1 MKNLGLICIIL
12 TIVLVVCGCNN
23 RKSSPSVSSETRNYI
38 GYTPNANGYCSVY
51 SEDGHTFIYEKDSI
65 GDYIV
70 YYAKFDDNAGK
81 HGHDRIKDKVV
92 RIVVNDSLDRV
103 LSISSICCGI
113 FIEKYSADRYKALCV
128 DEHMNVN
135 IIDNTEFSC
144 GQKISTGANMIE
156 SEILKIISL
165 LSIATR
171 IVYSI
176 NTNSSICWNNMALA
190 LEPIQNIMSRDIILY
205 NTIANPKIQKHVLRI
220 EETKNP
226 LSVYHYMLVDNCKE
240 KDCR

>member
-12 TIVLVVCGCNN
+12 TILLVVCGCNN
-23 RKSSPSVSSETRNYI
+23 RKNSPSVSSETRNYI

-65 GDYIV
+65 SDYIV

-103 LSISSICCGI
+103 LSISSISCGI
-113 FIEKYSADRYKALCV
+113 FLEKDSEDRYKALCV

-135 IIDNTEFSC
+135 IIDNTEISC
-144 GQKISTGANMIE
+144 GQNISTGANIIE
-156 SEILKIISL
+156 SEIQKIISL
-165 LSIATR
+165 LSIATK
-171 IVYSI
+171 IVYSV

-190 LEPIQNIMSRDIILY
+190 LEPIQNIMSRDIIQY
-205 NTIANPKIQKHVLRI
+205 KTIVNPKIQKHVLRI
-220 EETKNP
+220 EETTNP
-226 LSVYHYMLVDNCKE
+226 LSVYHYMLVDKCKE
-240 KDCR
+240 KECR

>member
-1 MKNLGLICIIL
+1 MKNLSLICIIL

-38 GYTPNANGYCSVY
+38 GYTLNVNGYCSVY

-92 RIVVNDSLDRV
+92 RIVVNNSLDRV

-113 FIEKYSADRYKALCV
+113 FIEKYSEDRYKALCV

-135 IIDNTEFSC
+135 IIDDTEISY
-144 GQKISTGANMIE
+144 GQNKSTGPNIIE
-156 SEILKIISL
+156 SEIQKIISL

-190 LEPIQNIMSRDIILY
+190 LEPIQNILSRDIIQY
-205 NTIANPKIQKHVLRI
+205 ETIVNPKIQKHVLRI

>member
-1 MKNLGLICIIL
+1 MKNLSLICIIL
-12 TIVLVVCGCNN
+12 TILLVVCGCNN
-23 RKSSPSVSSETRNYI
+23 RKNSPSVNSETRNYI

-65 GDYIV
+65 GDYTV

-103 LSISSICCGI
+103 LSISSISCGI
-113 FIEKYSADRYKALCV
+113 FLEKDSEGRYKALCV

-135 IIDNTEFSC
+135 IIDNTEISC
-144 GQKISTGANMIE
+144 GQNISTGANIIE
-156 SEILKIISL
+156 SEIQKIISL
-165 LSIATR
+165 LSIATK
-171 IVYSI
+171 IVYSV

-190 LEPIQNIMSRDIILY
+190 LEPIQNIMSRDIIQY
-205 NTIANPKIQKHVLRI
+205 ETIVNPKIQKYVLRI
-220 EETKNP
+220 EETTNP
-226 LSVYHYMLVDNCKE
+226 LSVYHYMLVDKCKE

>member
-38 GYTPNANGYCSVY
+38 GYTLNVNGYCSVY

-65 GDYIV
+65 GDYTV

-103 LSISSICCGI
+103 LSISSISCGI
-113 FIEKYSADRYKALCV
+113 FLEKDSEGRYKALCV

-135 IIDNTEFSC
+135 IIDNTEISC
-144 GQKISTGANMIE
+144 GQNISTGANIIE
-156 SEILKIISL
+156 SEIQKIISL
-165 LSIATR
+165 LSIATK
-171 IVYSI
+171 IVYSV

-190 LEPIQNIMSRDIILY
+190 LEPIQNIMSRDIIQY
-205 NTIANPKIQKHVLRI
+205 ETIVNPKIQKHVLRI
-220 EETKNP
+220 EETTNP
-226 LSVYHYMLVDNCKE
+226 LSVYHYMLVDKCKE